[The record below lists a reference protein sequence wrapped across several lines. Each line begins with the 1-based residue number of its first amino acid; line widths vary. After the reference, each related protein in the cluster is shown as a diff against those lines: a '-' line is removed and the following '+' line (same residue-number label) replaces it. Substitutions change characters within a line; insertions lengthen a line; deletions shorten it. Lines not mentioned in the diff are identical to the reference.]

1 MFLLPGRQ
9 QIPAPALTC
18 LDHAVDLRAEVGL
31 GDAPQGAQPIDKHHP
46 AAIAYERVGGSQQL
60 WSRSQLPM
68 GRGLGYSGAARAAG
82 AMLAVVER
90 EHSPAV
96 ATEPAAREEV
106 FAVVAELEG
115 HPDNAGASVYGGLI
129 AASADRVAQLPIVH
143 DWVLLVW
150 IPDSTTS
157 TDKSRTQ
164 LDAVV
169 QRVDA
174 VANLAAIAHFVSG
187 VSTGDESLVRAG
199 VNDRLHQTQ
208 RLAGVPESASALTL
222 MQESGAIA
230 AWLSGSGP
238 TVAGFYRRGE
248 TEAAEQSLAGGQI
261 RIVDIDRQGVISL

>member
-1 MFLLPGRQ
+1 M
-9 QIPAPALTC
+9 
-18 LDHAVDLRAEVGL
+18 
-31 GDAPQGAQPIDKHHP
+31 
-46 AAIAYERVGGSQQL
+46 
-60 WSRSQLPM
+60 
-68 GRGLGYSGAARAAG
+68 
-82 AMLAVVER
+82 
-90 EHSPAV
+90 
-96 ATEPAAREEV
+96 
-106 FAVVAELEG
+106 
-115 HPDNAGASVYGGLI
+115 YGGLI

-208 RLAGVPESASALTL
+208 RLAGVPESANALTL